1 MANEWQ
7 SARLIPV
14 AGSGSGRE
22 NEQRATSALL
32 AVLSIVRPF
41 SVSLLSPLGAT
52 RSGRATVETFTE
64 PTFTT
69 SSGTTGRPDGL
80 VRITSGTKAPF
91 VALVEVKTGTNKLD
105 PGQINLYIEIA
116 RAEGFDCVL
125 TISNEIAPQQGVHP
139 TAGVTVRK
147 NSRVQLHHLSW
158 TSVLTQAVMEKTN
171 QRVSDPEQAWIL
183 GELIRYLEHP
193 ASGAMGFEDMGP
205 NWVAVRDG
213 ARNGTLKKRDEAV
226 EETAERW
233 DQLLRFVALTLG
245 SEIGEDVQEV
255 MPKQHRADPRARTTG
270 FIDQLCA
277 EGSLSG
283 VLRIPHT
290 VDDMRITADL
300 KARQISISTKIDTP
314 PNRQG
319 RGSISWLVNQLRDSP
334 SQVILTGYAKNSRSG
349 ISSTLAEVRE
359 DHGVLL
365 DDGQRDIAK
374 FELIT
379 RTELGQNRR
388 RGKPS
393 SFVDSLVTATTNFYG
408 GVLQEL
414 QAYQP
419 RAPRLKEDTEPPQ
432 SVSERPTQLQGPPPE
447 PSVLPQHHWERG
459 LGS

>member
-1 MANEWQ
+1 MEDQWQ
-7 SARLIPV
+7 RARLIPV
-14 AGSGSGRE
+14 AGSGGRGE

-32 AVLSIVRPF
+32 AVLGIVRPL

-52 RSGRATVETFTE
+52 RAGRATVETFLE
-64 PTFTT
+64 PSFTT
-69 SSGTTGRPDGL
+69 SSGATVRPDGL

-105 PGQINLYIEIA
+105 SDQINSYIEIA
-116 RAEGFDCVL
+116 RAEGFDCLL

-139 TAGVTVRK
+139 TTGVTVRK
-147 NSRVQLHHLSW
+147 NSRVQIHHLSW
-158 TSVLTQAVMEKTN
+158 TSVLTQAVMEKVH
-171 QRVSDPEQAWIL
+171 RGVSDPEQAWIL

-213 ARNGTLKKRDEAV
+213 ARDGTLKKRDEAV

-314 PNRQG
+314 PNRRS

-334 SQVILTGYAKNSRSG
+334 SQMIVTGYAKNSRSG

-365 DDGQRDIAK
+365 NDGQRDIAK

-388 RGKPS
+388 SGKPS
-393 SFVDSLVTATTNFYG
+393 SFVDSLIAATTAFYG

-414 QAYQP
+414 HAYQP
-419 RAPRLKEDTEPPQ
+419 RAPRLKDDAEPPALDTDTEDG
-432 SVSERPTQLQGPPPE
+432 EAPT
-447 PSVLPQHHWERG
+447 RAF
-459 LGS
+459 

>member
-1 MANEWQ
+1 MADEWQ
-7 SARLIPV
+7 RARLIPV
-14 AGSGSGRE
+14 AGSGSKGE

-32 AVLSIVRPF
+32 AVLGIVRPF
-41 SVSLLSPLGAT
+41 SASLLAPLGAP
-52 RSGRATVETFTE
+52 RSGRATIEAFIE
-64 PTFTT
+64 PSFTT
-69 SSGTTGRPDGL
+69 SSGATVRPDGL
-80 VRITSGTKAPF
+80 IRITSGTRDPF

-105 PGQINLYIEIA
+105 PSQINSYIEVA
-116 RAEGFDCVL
+116 RAEGFDCLL

-147 NSRVQLHHLSW
+147 NSRIQLHHLSW
-158 TSVLTQAVMEKTN
+158 TSVLTQAVMEKVH
-171 QRVSDPEQAWIL
+171 RGVSDPEQAWIL

-314 PNRQG
+314 PNRRS

-334 SQVILTGYAKNSRSG
+334 SQVIVTGYAKNSRSG

-365 DDGQRDIAK
+365 NDGQRDIAK

-379 RTELGQNRR
+379 RTELGQGRR

-393 SFVDSLVTATTNFYG
+393 SFVDSLVAATTTFYG
-408 GVLQEL
+408 SVLQEL
-414 QAYQP
+414 HAYQP
-419 RAPRLKEDTEPPQ
+419 RAPRLKDDAEPPALDTDTEDG
-432 SVSERPTQLQGPPPE
+432 EAPT
-447 PSVLPQHHWERG
+447 RAF
-459 LGS
+459 

>member
-1 MANEWQ
+1 MEDQWQ
-7 SARLIPV
+7 RARLIPV
-14 AGSGSGRE
+14 AGSGGRGE

-32 AVLSIVRPF
+32 AVLGIVRPL

-52 RSGRATVETFTE
+52 RAGRATVETFLE
-64 PTFTT
+64 PSFTT
-69 SSGTTGRPDGL
+69 SSGATVRPDGL

-105 PGQINLYIEIA
+105 SDQINSYIEIA
-116 RAEGFDCVL
+116 RAEGFDCLL

-139 TAGVTVRK
+139 TTGVTVRK
-147 NSRVQLHHLSW
+147 NSRVQIHHLSW
-158 TSVLTQAVMEKTN
+158 TSVLTQAVMEKVH
-171 QRVSDPEQAWIL
+171 RGVSDPEQAWIL

-213 ARNGTLKKRDEAV
+213 ARDGTLKKRDEAV
-226 EETAERW
+226 GETAERW
-233 DQLLRFVALTLG
+233 DQLLRFIALTLG
-245 SEIGEDVQEV
+245 SEIGDDVQEV
-255 MPKQHRADPRARTTG
+255 VPRKHQADPSARTKE
-270 FIDQLCA
+270 FIDQLCT

-290 VDDMRITADL
+290 VDDMHITADL
-300 KARQISISTKIDTP
+300 KARQISISTRIDAP

-319 RGSISWLVNQLRDSP
+319 RGSISWLVKQLRDSP
-334 SQVILTGYAKNSRSG
+334 SQVIVTGYAKNSRSG
-349 ISSTLAEVRE
+349 TSSTLAEVRE

-365 DDGQRDIAK
+365 ADGQRDIGK

-393 SFVDSLVTATTNFYG
+393 SFVDSLIRATTIFYG
-408 GVLQEL
+408 SVLQEL

-419 RAPRLKEDTEPPQ
+419 RAPRLKDDAEPPQ
-432 SVSERPTQLQGPPPE
+432 TDSERPTQHHEGDQVMA
-447 PSVLPQHHWERG
+447 VLDED
-459 LGS
+459 

>member
-1 MANEWQ
+1 MADEWQ
-7 SARLIPV
+7 RARLIPV
-14 AGSGSGRE
+14 AGSGSRRE

-32 AVLSIVRPF
+32 AVLGIVRPF
-41 SVSLLSPLGAT
+41 SVSLLSPLGAP
-52 RSGRATVETFTE
+52 RAGRATVETFLE
-64 PTFTT
+64 PSFTT
-69 SSGTTGRPDGL
+69 SSGATGRPDGL

-105 PGQINLYIEIA
+105 PDQINLYIEIA

-158 TSVLTQAVMEKTN
+158 TSVLTQAVMEKVH
-171 QRVSDPEQAWIL
+171 RGVSDPEQAWIL

-193 ASGAMGFEDMGP
+193 ASGSMGFEDMGP
-205 NWVAVRDG
+205 NWIAVRDG

-226 EETAERW
+226 GETAERW

-255 MPKQHRADPRARTTG
+255 MPKQHRTDPRARTTG

-365 DDGQRDIAK
+365 NDGQRDIAK

-432 SVSERPTQLQGPPPE
+432 SVSERPTQLQDPPPE
-447 PSVLPQHHWERG
+447 PSVLPQH
-459 LGS
+459 